1 MNFHLSNIRQTVT
14 KFHHLL
20 FTLPF
25 LMAIIGCDTAIFE
38 NKIDTILVPVDNVS
52 FLSISSASISD
63 STWTKTPSGKPIR
76 LFIGGFEGYES
87 VTLLRFGNLSALP
100 EYSLIDSLS
109 VQLTATNT
117 IGSNR
122 PSSSILISMYKN
134 RIEWDEESLATRKF
148 EDFAPLSDDLIDT
161 MTVLWRDSDSESEQF
176 SFDIPISLVQSW
188 KDSSD
193 TNGVIII
200 SEYSS
205 NFIISSSLPSLQV
218 AYLDSDTT
226 KTESILATSSG
237 YLLSI
242 TTGLPLSDPE
252 RTYIGGGKAYRGIYK
267 FNSGLLDGISET
279 SKISRAELNIAIDS
293 SRSILP
299 NKNSSVT
306 GIGLTLYFRYLDSS
320 SENDSLFFP
329 PKGDS
334 TQANIPLDGNMLS
347 INITN
352 IVQRWVSQNIEE
364 RGLLIW
370 SGSEGSQ
377 LFRVALYGDGCD
389 VVSDPACVEPELNIY
404 YVTSEGIEE

>member
-1 MNFHLSNIRQTVT
+1 
-14 KFHHLL
+14 
-20 FTLPF
+20 
-25 LMAIIGCDTAIFE
+25 MAIIGCDTAIFE

-52 FLSISSASISD
+52 FLSVSSASISD

-76 LFIGGFEGYES
+76 LFIGGFEGYKAAALLSFEYLD
-87 VTLLRFGNLSALP
+87 TLLDTLDIKSLILELTITNAIGVQSKESMLLSLYKNRKPWDEDRLSALDLN
-100 EYSLIDSLS
+100 EFIDSLEDTIR
-109 VQLTATNT
+109 TATVHWQN
-117 IGSNR
+117 
-122 PSSSILISMYKN
+122 P
-134 RIEWDEESLATRKF
+134 
-148 EDFAPLSDDLIDT
+148 
-161 MTVLWRDSDSESEQF
+161 DSAVAKF
-176 SFDIPISLVQSW
+176 SFDIPLDSVQSW
-188 KDSSD
+188 IDSPD
-193 TNGVIII
+193 KHGFIIVGD
-200 SEYSS
+200 SSS

-226 KTESILATSSG
+226 KTESIFATSSG

-306 GIGLTLYFRYLDSS
+306 GIGLTLYFSYLDTS
-320 SENDSLFFP
+320 SESNNLFP
-329 PKGDS
+329 TPISDS
-334 TQANIPLDGNMLS
+334 TKADIPADGNILS
-347 INITN
+347 LNMTDILQKWITGDFEN
-352 IVQRWVSQNIEE
+352 K
-364 RGLLIW
+364 GLVIW

-389 VVSDPACVEPELNIY
+389 VVSDPTCVEPELNIY

>member
-1 MNFHLSNIRQTVT
+1 MNFHLSNIKHTVT

-100 EYSLIDSLS
+100 AYSLIDSLS

-218 AYLDSDTT
+218 AYLESDTT

-306 GIGLTLYFRYLDSS
+306 GIGLTLYFSYLDSS

-334 TQANIPLDGNMLS
+334 TQANIPLDGNILS
-347 INITN
+347 LNMTDILQKWITGDFEN
-352 IVQRWVSQNIEE
+352 K
-364 RGLLIW
+364 GLLIW

-389 VVSDPACVEPELNIY
+389 VVSDPTCVEPELNIY